1 MKPKKNKHERYLAPK
16 FTQSIPADERERV
29 RAMEGAGLIYAQW
42 RKRLSS
48 RRRTEAEVAAE
59 FEHLRQLFIKS
70 VKRQDVLDHMLEM
83 VDYSLG
89 RWKLALSADAADFG
103 AALAALS
110 GSTAALN
117 SADPAGAAT
126 PALQPGR
133 HRTRKP
139 GGTGG
144 AGQPGSPANN

>member
-1 MKPKKNKHERYLAPK
+1 MKPKKDIKLNPAI
-16 FTQSIPADERERV
+16 TQSIPADERERV

-42 RKRLSS
+42 RRRLSS
-48 RRRTEAEVAAE
+48 RRRTESEVTAE
-59 FEHLRQLFIKS
+59 FEHLRELFIKS

-89 RWKLALSADAADFG
+89 RWKLALSADAADFS

-110 GSTAALN
+110 NSAAALN
-117 SADPAGAAT
+117 SADPAGAAA

-133 HRTRKP
+133 RRTRKP
-139 GGTGG
+139 DGTGG